1 MKDLLS
7 LLLAEI
13 DKSSADVAAEGAILN
28 EMLEIVAKRA
38 ALRPTDTMV
47 GSDGGGGFDVSEEGC
62 SSTSTSSS
70 LHPVYLM
77 HEGEGE
83 YNAEEEGH
91 LCSLLSRWH
100 WKRSLIICSSSMGAL
115 IAVIVFV
122 VALLYPALVLECL
135 HND

>member
-62 SSTSTSSS
+62 SSTSTFSS

-77 HEGEGE
+77 HEGE
-83 YNAEEEGH
+83 YNPDEEGH
-91 LCSLLSRWH
+91 WCSLLSRLH
-100 WKRSLIICSSSMGAL
+100 WRRSLIICSSSMGAL

-122 VALLYPALVLECL
+122 VAVLYPALVLECL